1 MQANVKHWSP
11 DMYGQLVVLFPA
23 SCASTAAAEFQS
35 GVCVGLISVADVG
48 SASLHAVSMLMAHML
63 PTLCPFHVNV
73 LGGFRVHRTTAMS

>member
-11 DMYGQLVVLFPA
+11 DMYGQLLVLFPA

-48 SASLHAVSMLMAHML
+48 SASLHGF
-63 PTLCPFHVNV
+63 LC
-73 LGGFRVHRTTAMS
+73 